1 MTLHSQPTA
10 LHLHRSGLRLSASL
24 LVLSALL
31 LFGRELTMSVLG
43 GATGP
48 AMRLI
53 LSAIFAWGLLRAY
66 SWGWWASLLVGGV
79 WLVMDF
85 MIVAALFGLSGS
97 LEPLYEWPVF
107 PLVGAFVAQAVAM
120 ALLLRVRTGF
130 PIAGT
135 LGALLLGLVIVVL
148 GFGVIVSRSVE
159 IPVETDLAGP
169 IYSAVYEKVRTPAIK
184 VSIGTVNGVKGVRVV
199 IADSMMVRADSATQA
214 APSRDIAMHVR
225 AVLPA
230 NSALQFIGIGW
241 SLDTGPGVMPSQM
254 HRFSVDELGR
264 AASATP

>member
-1 MTLHSQPTA
+1 MISQSQPTA
-10 LHLHRSGLRLSASL
+10 IHLERSGLGLSASS

-31 LFGRELTMSVLG
+31 LLGRELSMSFPG
-43 GATGP
+43 GLTGP
-48 AMRLI
+48 ATRLI
-53 LSAIFAWGLLRAY
+53 LSGIFASGLLRGY

-85 MIVAALFGLSGS
+85 MTVAALFGLSGS

-107 PLVGAFVAQAVAM
+107 PLVGAFVAQAVAV
-120 ALLLRVRTGF
+120 ALLLRMRTGL
-130 PIAGT
+130 PTAGT
-135 LGALLLGLVIVVL
+135 LGVLLLGLVVVVL
-148 GFGVIVSRSVE
+148 GFGSVVSRSVD
-159 IPVETDLAGP
+159 IPAETDLAGP
-169 IYSAVYEKVRTPAIK
+169 IYSAVYEKVRTPIK
-184 VSIGTVNGVKGVRVV
+184 VSVGTVNGVKGVRVV

-214 APSRDIAMHVR
+214 APSRDIAMRVR

-241 SLDTGPGVMPSQM
+241 SLDTGPGVMPSKM

-264 AASATP
+264 AAAVTP